1 MTASNES
8 LLRAISQDRALGS
21 AMLFGHRHEQK
32 SPDFH
37 VAMMDLWRCQD
48 EFVLIETFRGGAKT
62 TLSEEF
68 LAMEGLFGNFAY
80 CIIFGETY
88 TKACQKIEAID
99 YECRTNH
106 KLGKIFGGKTLAKKS
121 VENKI
126 WFAGGAVLEG
136 AGWEQEI
143 TGFKHHDRRPDRA
156 YFDDIENLERV
167 RSTAAVDA
175 TLKKLYSEVMPALDK
190 TRRKLRITQTPRA
203 VDCLVT
209 RLRSNPD
216 WLCAQFPI
224 CSGDV
229 DDPLTVSAWP
239 SRYPMEWVQAER
251 DRYERA
257 GELRQFQQEYL
268 LSVDTAE
275 AKPFVEDMLRSI
287 EIAPA
292 AWLPR
297 YGIFDPARTAN
308 VATSARTGKV
318 VVSRL
323 GSKIIVHESGGYF
336 WKPDEIRADV
346 FATWR
351 RHHCAEIGIEKDSL
365 DEFLLQPI
373 RFEMMRQGVVLP
385 LRALNAP
392 QDRDKSAYIM
402 GLHPFFAAGDILLV
416 GGRGN
421 HPQLVAE
428 ILNFP
433 GGKVD
438 ILNAL
443 AHSLKMFAGQPV
455 YEDFGEANIGPAPTP
470 VRGEVVTTAWHANAS
485 EVVCAVLL
493 RSGRH
498 LHVARDW
505 AQSGPVTDCVRM
517 ILAELKATYPSA
529 RFEATVPAELHD
541 AWQRIALVPALKA
554 ERLTPWRGEHIAL
567 ARGCLA
573 ERLRMEV
580 RHLRLLTVDKGAPLT
595 MNALASGYKY
605 PIGNGGRQQHE
616 PEPSLSRLIA
626 EALECTVAVLDRQ
639 LDSEAQSSGNYGHNA
654 QGVRYRTAL
663 PNPRRT

>member
-1 MTASNES
+1 MTASNEA
-8 LLRAISQDRALGS
+8 LLRAISEDRALGS
-21 AMLFGHRHEQK
+21 KMLFGHRHENA

-37 VAMMDLWRCQD
+37 VTIMDLWRCAD
-48 EFVLIETFRGGAKT
+48 EFVLVEAFRGGAKT

-68 LAMEGLFGNFAY
+68 LGMEGLYGNFFY
-80 CIIFGETY
+80 CVIFGETY

-106 KLGKIFGGKTLAKKS
+106 KIGKLFGARPLRKKS

-126 WFAGGAVLEG
+126 WFESGALLEG

-143 TGFKHHDRRPDRA
+143 TGFKHYDRRPDRV
-156 YFDDIENLERV
+156 YLDDVENLERV
-167 RSTAAVDA
+167 RSTEAVDQ
-175 TLKKLYSEVMPALDK
+175 TVRKLYSEVLPAMDK
-190 TRRKLRITQTPRA
+190 TRRRVRVTETPRA
-203 VDCLVT
+203 ADCLVV

-224 CSGDV
+224 CNGEV
-229 DDPLTVSAWP
+229 DDPRTVAAWP
-239 SRYPMEWVQAER
+239 HRYPMEWIRAER
-251 DRYERA
+251 DKYERA
-257 GELRQFQQEYL
+257 GLLRQFQQEYL
-268 LSVDTAE
+268 LNVDTSE
-275 AKPFVEDMLRSI
+275 QKPFTEDMLRSV

-323 GSKIIVHESGGYF
+323 GSKIIVHESSGHF

-346 FATWR
+346 FATWE
-351 RHHCAEIGIEKDSL
+351 RHHCAEVGIEKDSL

-373 RFEMMRQGVVLP
+373 RFEMMRRGVVLP

-392 QDRDKSAYIM
+392 QDRDKNSYIM
-402 GLHPFFAAGDILLV
+402 GLHPFFSAGDVVLV
-416 GGRGN
+416 GGRGS

-470 VRGEVVTTAWHANAS
+470 ARGEVVQTAWNAS
-485 EVVCAVLL
+485 ANEVVCAVLV

-498 LHVARDW
+498 LHVARDF
-505 AQSGPVTDCVRM
+505 AQAGPVTDCVRS
-517 ILAELKATYPSA
+517 ILAELKAGYPSA

-541 AWQRIALVPALKA
+541 AWQRIALVPALRA
-554 ERLTPWRGEHIAL
+554 ERLAPWRGENVAL
-567 ARGCLA
+567 ARGALA
-573 ERLRMEV
+573 ERLRMEI
-580 RHLRLLTVDKGAPLT
+580 RHVRLLTVDRAAPLT
-595 MNALASGYKY
+595 LAALAAGYKY
-605 PIGNGGRQQHE
+605 PVASSGKQAHE
-616 PEPSLSRLIA
+616 PEPGLSRLIA
-626 EALECTVAVLDRQ
+626 EALECAAAVLDRS
-639 LDSEAQSSGNYGHNA
+639 LDNDAVSSGNYGLNA

-663 PNPRRT
+663 PRRA